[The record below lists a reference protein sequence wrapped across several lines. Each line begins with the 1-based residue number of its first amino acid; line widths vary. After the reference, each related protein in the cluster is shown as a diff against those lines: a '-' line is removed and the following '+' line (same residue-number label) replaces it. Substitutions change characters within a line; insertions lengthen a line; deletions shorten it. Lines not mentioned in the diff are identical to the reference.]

1 MSDKLSSVV
10 ESPIPILYGQSRN
23 YEFTT
28 DKYDDIVQKDDFK
41 KGNEEER
48 ISRLTALSNGS
59 YNGVYDF
66 QDGNK
71 IDSTKAPSDV
81 ELALR
86 SGTLDKADID
96 ELSKKV
102 NQDAKDEQD
111 KAEKEKALADEKAI
125 SDARQDYLDT
135 ATGFKKKEQSDSA
148 SE

>member
-1 MSDKLSSVV
+1 MADKLSEIV

-28 DKYDDIVQKDDFK
+28 KDYDDIVQKDDFK

-66 QDGNK
+66 PDGNK
-71 IDSTKAPSDV
+71 IDKTKSPSDI

-86 SGTLDKADID
+86 SGTLDKADVD

-102 NQDAKDEQD
+102 QEDAKNEQEQ
-111 KAEKEKALADEKAI
+111 AEKDKALADAKAL
-125 SDARQDYLDT
+125 SDARQDFLDT
-135 ATGFKKKEQSDSA
+135 ATGFKKQETKSD
-148 SE
+148 E